1 MIAKWSEATSNM
13 RQKGNLSS
21 AIYSVRF
28 ISLWLAEQRGLCYAD
43 YLLYITCTSITKYAH
58 TVTMVSCSLKD
69 RLPFSLAFTGK
80 V

>member
-1 MIAKWSEATSNM
+1 MLAKWSEATSNM

-28 ISLWLAEQRGLCYAD
+28 LSLWLAEQRGLCYAD
-43 YLLYITCTSITKYAH
+43 YLLYITCTKYAH

-69 RLPFSLAFTGK
+69 RLPCSLAFTGK